1 MKRLLTQL
9 ILIGILTNTS
19 LAAWDYEITNGYH
32 GTFTLTGSQT
42 LLMTGGGTVRIEGY
56 NTSYIEIRNTA
67 PLQEFTGGIS
77 SLILNNNTTM
87 NYYGGDT
94 ALFDIRGQA
103 HAVFKGGRID
113 GIRSYQYVNW
123 LNWEPVDQHIEIICR
138 EVTTLTD
145 TLLEGIWNVD
155 SDNNGQ
161 WDTFSIQL
169 VNQSGYDLVRDNI
182 KITLVPEP
190 ASLALLALG
199 GLLIR
204 RK

>member
-9 ILIGILTNTS
+9 ILLGFCASASFGAFDYTISNTYEYGVS
-19 LAAWDYEITNGYH
+19 LHNSE
-32 GTFTLTGSQT
+32 S
-42 LLMTGGGTVRIEGY
+42 LLITGGGADQIDAYNNSFIEVQG
-56 NTSYIEIRNTA
+56 TE
-67 PLQEFTGGIS
+67 PLQLDIGGIGALALNHNS
-77 SLILNNNTTM
+77 SLHFYDGEMSSLWI
-87 NYYGGDT
+87 YGSAT
-94 ALFDIRGQA
+94 
-103 HAVFKGGRID
+103 AVFEGGLID
-113 GIRSYQYVNW
+113 YIRSYQYVNW

-161 WDTFSIQL
+161 WDMFSIQL